1 MSRREARPA
10 HAAARGNRMKR
21 FRWAWAP
28 AAILALA
35 APAALAGEIERLGWM
50 AGSWASDS
58 AGVRIEEHWAAP
70 LGGMMIGMHR
80 EISNGRASAFEFFRI
95 VESDSG
101 IVYLASPG
109 GRPATPF
116 PLKSLGERSVV
127 FENPAHDFPARL
139 IYWLDETGSLQA
151 RAEGTIRGQASSE
164 AWRWSRTTLTGTK
177 TRSR

>member
-1 MSRREARPA
+1 MNHVRV
-10 HAAARGNRMKR
+10 
-21 FRWAWAP
+21 AWMTATV
-28 AAILALA
+28 LALA
-35 APAALAGEIERLGWM
+35 APGALAGEIDKLGWM

-70 LGGMMIGMHR
+70 LGGTMIGMHR
-80 EISNGRASAFEFFRI
+80 EVKNGRASAFEFFRI

-116 PLKSLGERSVV
+116 PLKTLGERSVV
-127 FENPAHDFPARL
+127 FENPAHDFPARIL
-139 IYWLDETGSLQA
+139 YWLDETGSLQA
-151 RAEGTIRGQASSE
+151 RAEGTIRGEAEAE